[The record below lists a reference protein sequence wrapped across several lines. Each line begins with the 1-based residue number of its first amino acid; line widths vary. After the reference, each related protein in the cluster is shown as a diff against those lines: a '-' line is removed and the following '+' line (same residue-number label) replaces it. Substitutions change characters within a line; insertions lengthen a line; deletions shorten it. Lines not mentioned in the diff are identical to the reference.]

1 MKFFENLWTHVIN
14 TTPQEHKYLQ
24 TRDSCSFQNK
34 LQLYDTCKFMQPML
48 THWKTVWPGT
58 SNEPLLSGEGM
69 QVIQQQPVILIES
82 LPYKS
87 LLAPAIQHF
96 AGVVI

>member
-1 MKFFENLWTHVIN
+1 M
-14 TTPQEHKYLQ
+14 Q
-24 TRDSCSFQNK
+24 T
-34 LQLYDTCKFMQPML
+34 ML

-58 SNEPLLSGEGM
+58 SNEPLLSGECM
-69 QVIQQQPVILIES
+69 QVIQQQPVILIHS

-87 LLAPAIQHF
+87 LLAPAMQHV